1 MTVDPFTDRLERVRH
16 RFVSTLEGKIQDA
29 YAAIPQLADGLPAA
43 VAVAAEL
50 YRCMH
55 GIVGIS
61 PTVGFPATGG
71 AARAIENVL
80 RPPQREKRGLSDR
93 EIIAL
98 KECLQPLRE
107 AAERE
112 LQQFLQRS

>member
-1 MTVDPFTDRLERVRH
+1 MAVDPFTDRLERVRH
-16 RFVSTLEGKIQDA
+16 RFVSTLEGKIEDA
-29 YAAIPQLADGLPAA
+29 YAAIPDLADGLPTAAAA
-43 VAVAAEL
+43 VAEL

-71 AARAIENVL
+71 GARGVENVL
-80 RPPQREKRGLSDR
+80 RPPQRDKRGLSDQ
-93 EIIAL
+93 EILAL
-98 KECLQPLRE
+98 KECLQPLRD

>member
-1 MTVDPFTDRLERVRH
+1 MTVDPYTDRLARVRH
-16 RFVSTLEGKIQDA
+16 RFVSTLEGKIEDA
-29 YAAIPQLADGLPAA
+29 YAAIPQLTDGLPTAAA
-43 VAVAAEL
+43 VVAEL

-71 AARAIENVL
+71 GARDVENIL
-80 RPPQREKRGLSDR
+80 RPPQRDKRGLNDQ
-93 EIIAL
+93 EILAL
-98 KECLQPLRE
+98 KESLHPLRD

-112 LQQFLQRS
+112 LQQFLRRS

>member
-16 RFVSTLEGKIQDA
+16 RFVSTLEGKIEDA
-29 YAAIPQLADGLPAA
+29 YAAIPQLADGLPTA
-43 VAVAAEL
+43 VAAAAEL

-71 AARAIENVL
+71 AARGVENVL
-80 RPPQREKRGLSDR
+80 RPPQRDKRGLSDR
-93 EIIAL
+93 EIVAL
-98 KECLQPLRE
+98 EESLQPLRE

-112 LQQFLQRS
+112 LQQSLQRS